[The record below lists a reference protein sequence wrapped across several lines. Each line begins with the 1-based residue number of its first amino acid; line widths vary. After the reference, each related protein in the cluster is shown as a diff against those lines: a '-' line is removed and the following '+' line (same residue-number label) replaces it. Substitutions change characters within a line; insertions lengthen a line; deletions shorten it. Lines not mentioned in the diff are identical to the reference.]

1 MPDMAITDD
10 AALGRRLRLLQP
22 ARGHRFGHDA
32 ILLAACVP
40 AAPGE
45 HAVDLGA
52 GVGTAGLAL
61 LTRVSEAK
69 VTLVDIDSS
78 LTALANENIVRNGME
93 HNARAVTLDIG
104 APAGAFLSAG
114 LPPACADHVLMN
126 PPFNDTAHQASPD
139 ASRRQAHMAH
149 DALLE
154 TWLGAAARLVRPGGT
169 VTLIWR
175 AQQLG
180 DVLAEIAR
188 SFGGVR
194 VLPVFGKPEQP
205 AIRILVQGIAG
216 SREEL
221 SVLPG
226 LTLND
231 SAGRPTAEAEAVM
244 RNAESLPLAA
254 IAASRSRPAS
264 PTAGERRPRS
274 SRA

>member
-1 MPDMAITDD
+1 
-10 AALGRRLRLLQP
+10 
-22 ARGHRFGHDA
+22 
-32 ILLAACVP
+32 
-40 AAPGE
+40 
-45 HAVDLGA
+45 
-52 GVGTAGLAL
+52 
-61 LTRVSEAK
+61 
-69 VTLVDIDSS
+69 
-78 LTALANENIVRNGME
+78 
-93 HNARAVTLDIG
+93 
-104 APAGAFLSAG
+104 
-114 LPPACADHVLMN
+114 MN
-126 PPFNDTAHQASPD
+126 PPFNDAAHQASPD

-154 TWLGAAARLVRPGGT
+154 TWLGAAARLLKPGGT

-175 AQQLG
+175 APQLG

-216 SREEL
+216 SREEI
-221 SVLPG
+221 SILPG

-231 SAGRPTAEAEAVM
+231 SDGRPTAEAEAVM

>member
-1 MPDMAITDD
+1 MATTDD
-10 AALGRRLRLLQP
+10 AALGGRLRLLQP

-32 ILLAACVP
+32 ILLAACSP
-40 AAPGE
+40 AQAGE
-45 HAVDLGA
+45 HAVEFGA
-52 GVGTAGLAL
+52 GVGAAGLAL
-61 LTRVSEAK
+61 LARVPGAR
-69 VTLVDIDSS
+69 VTLVEIEPS
-78 LTALANENIVRNGME
+78 LTALAQENITRNGME
-93 HNARAVTLDIG
+93 HNARAVTLDVG
-104 APAGAFLSAG
+104 ASARDFLNAG

-126 PPFNDTAHQASPD
+126 PPFNDAAHQASPD

-154 TWLGAAARLVRPGGT
+154 TWLGAAARLLKPGGT

-175 AQQLG
+175 APQLG

-205 AIRILVQGIAG
+205 AIRALVQGIAG
-216 SREEL
+216 SREEI
-221 SVLPG
+221 SILPG

-231 SAGRPTAEAEAVM
+231 SDGRPTAEAEAVM